1 MILSLLRKFDRYT
14 KLLRFFLV
22 ISLLMVC
29 TSCASFSSNRTYT
42 ARYPNS
48 ASLPAGNMPAFQENP
63 SGGTTQT
70 ATSSRT
76 APVFTQP
83 QRETQSTI
91 PSVPKTEPIKGQ
103 GTRSTTV
110 VPAQTPN
117 AVTTS
122 ELDLILGPRTVLARP
137 GSEVILTAGLRDRSG
152 YLRTNQRIDWSIAPQ
167 SVGHFSQIQ
176 KRELSNFLVL
186 DFVKPQIISDTQA
199 VTTTSRSEMILDRGT
214 LNPND
219 DIVVRRGESWISVNS
234 PREGITTVTARAP
247 KVSGNQ
253 VQSKTCR
260 IVWVDAAVRLPE
272 SKLLDFG
279 STYTL
284 TTALRRVSDACPLE
298 QWRVRYEICNESSA
312 VFGDGNRMLEV
323 YTNRDGKAKIEMHQP
338 IAREEETV
346 VSVQIIRPAEGDFP
360 DPVVVQDSRV
370 HYRWMPNTINIAKS
384 MPKEAYIGSIV
395 PAVISVTNLTE
406 QTLHNIRI
414 IDKQPLG
421 LVLKGAVPEGLNAV
435 DGYQWHVDRL
445 APHETYTIQ
454 VNYRVEQPGAHISVA
469 QVQVEKLGN
478 NLVVECSA
486 TLKAGGDMS
495 PYMPLMPEEKFGE
508 NEKSEADAQP
518 TPTFK
523 TEDSPKDSEK
533 TEGEREIG
541 RLLGD
546 NHGTGALSPPSET
559 GGGDTN
565 SKEASEQPSSN
576 AEESQKSE
584 EPSKIYT
591 KTPQRAPVF
600 PPEAPG
606 AQITIAMDADKYVQI
621 GKPFTMKFAIE
632 NYTQLVLNNV
642 KIRIANTPGL
652 SNQDPQNKYL
662 VERNIRNMPARKQVR
677 LHMDFLP
684 TQIGKQQVQVTLE
697 LPNGKE
703 FRREAHIFVVE
714 ADDKSVTPR
723 TFETP
728 AEIPAETPTENPVET
743 PTDTTSND
751 TLTVPETNLQQKENS
766 LETPP
771 EIESETPTTSES
783 TPKTFADEE
792 PAVSE
797 GGSLDS
803 IPDSL
808 ELPSETKTE
817 SVEDGGVSADAPVE
831 TSATEGKQDTLSKT
845 EKESTKN
852 GNSAVRQPAKPLP
865 QTGQA
870 TVETVI
876 KQENE
881 HGDPAFTITLE
892 ESADKIYVG
901 DQFSYTLKLINTSSA
916 PVKQI
921 ELMLA
926 FPPDTLEIQKEEV
939 AGPTEV
945 DVNVGAGMVKY
956 SPISEITPGQTVQ
969 YQVKVKALQAGTI
982 QAHAHLLE
990 NGTPRSQKTCETTI
1004 EKKVKEKEKEEI
1016 KNIKEKKNTT

>member
-1 MILSLLRKFDRYT
+1 MSHNYQNSKIMILSQLRKFDHYI

-22 ISLLMVC
+22 ISLLVVC

-48 ASLPAGNMPAFQENP
+48 ASLPAGNTPAFQENP

-70 ATSSRT
+70 ATSSRST
-76 APVFTQP
+76 PVFTQP
-83 QRETQSTI
+83 QKETQSTV

-103 GTRSTTV
+103 GTRSTTI

-117 AVTTS
+117 AVTTA
-122 ELDLILGPRTVLARP
+122 ELDLIMGPRTVLARP

-167 SVGHFSQIQ
+167 SVGHFSRIQ
-176 KRELSNFLVL
+176 KRELANIFVL

-214 LNPND
+214 PNLND
-219 DIVVRRGESWISVNS
+219 DIVVRRGESWISVSS

-253 VQSKTCR
+253 VQSQTSR
-260 IVWVDAAVRLPE
+260 IVWVDAAVKLPE

-284 TTALRRVSDACPLE
+284 TTALRRVSDAYPLE
-298 QWRVRYEICNESSA
+298 QWRVRYEICNNSSA

-323 YTNRDGKAKIEMHQP
+323 YTNRDGEAKIEMHQP

-346 VSVQIIRPAEGDFP
+346 VSVQIIRPAEGDFT

-406 QTLHNIRI
+406 QPLHNIRI
-414 IDKQPLG
+414 IDKPPLG
-421 LVLKGAVPEGLNAV
+421 LALKGAVPEGLNAV
-435 DGYQWHVDRL
+435 DGYQWHVERL
-445 APHETYTIQ
+445 APRETYTIQ
-454 VNYRVEQPGAHISVA
+454 VNYRVEQPGSYISVS
-469 QVQVEKLGN
+469 QVQAQKLGN

-486 TLKAGGDMS
+486 TLKAGGEMS
-495 PYMPLMPEEKFGE
+495 PYTPPMPEEKFGE
-508 NEKSEADAQP
+508 NEKREADAQP
-518 TPTFK
+518 TPTFA
-523 TEDSPKDSEK
+523 TEDPPKESEE
-533 TEGEREIG
+533 TESEREIE
-541 RLLGD
+541 RLMQE
-546 NHGTGALSPPSET
+546 NHETEALSPPSET
-559 GGGDTN
+559 GGGETS

-576 AEESQKSE
+576 AEEAPKSE

-606 AQITIAMDADKYVQI
+606 TQITIAMDADKYVQI

-632 NYTQLVLNNV
+632 NYTQLILNNV
-642 KIRIANTPGL
+642 KIRITNTSGL

-662 VERNIRNMPARKQVR
+662 IERNIRNMPAQKQVR

-684 TQIGKQQVQVTLE
+684 TQIGKQQIQVTLT

-703 FRREAHIFVVE
+703 FQREAHIFVVE

-728 AEIPAETPTENPVET
+728 AEA
-743 PTDTTSND
+743 PTDTTSDD
-751 TLTVPETNLQQKENS
+751 TLAVPETNLQEDENS

-771 EIESETPTTSES
+771 EIESETPTTLES

-797 GGSLDS
+797 EDSLES

-808 ELPSETKTE
+808 ELPGETETKP
-817 SVEDGGVSADAPVE
+817 VENGGVSSDVPVK
-831 TSATEGKQDTLSKT
+831 TPSTEGKQDTLS
-845 EKESTKN
+845 ESSKESTN
-852 GNSAVRQPAKPLP
+852 NENRAIRQSANPLP
-865 QTGQA
+865 QTGPA

-892 ESADKIYVG
+892 ESVDKIYVG
-901 DQFSYTLKLINTSSA
+901 DQFSYTLKLINTSSV

-969 YQVKVKALQAGTI
+969 YKVKVKAIQAGTI

-1004 EKKVKEKEKEEI
+1004 EKKVKEKEGI
-1016 KNIKEKKNTT
+1016 KNIKEKKKAT